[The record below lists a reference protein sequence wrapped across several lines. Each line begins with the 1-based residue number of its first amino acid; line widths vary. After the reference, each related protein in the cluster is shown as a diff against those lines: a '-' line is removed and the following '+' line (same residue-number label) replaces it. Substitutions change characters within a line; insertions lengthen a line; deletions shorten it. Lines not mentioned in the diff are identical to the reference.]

1 LNGAAAPRLSKKNLR
16 HLGPLLKPL
25 TCRIEVPAVGF
36 KRSVDCRA
44 DVLLGF
50 DHKAALRFLRNCLE
64 VMPAAKRWLA
74 DGGEANSQPQA
85 GTAT

>member
-25 TCRIEVPAVGF
+25 ACRIEVPAVGF

-50 DHKAALRFLRNCLE
+50 GHKAALRF
-64 VMPAAKRWLA
+64 PAQLSRGDARRKA
-74 DGGEANSQPQA
+74 VVS
-85 GTAT
+85 

>member
-16 HLGPLLKPL
+16 HVGALLKPL

-44 DVLLGF
+44 DMLLGF
-50 DHKAALRFLRNCLE
+50 GHKAALRFLRNCLGAPDRKSQ
-64 VMPAAKRWLA
+64 VSSRWRNCEMAL
-74 DGGEANSQPQA
+74 
-85 GTAT
+85 